1 MKQLHKKFTDCQ
13 VKDLMER
20 YLKKEVERK
29 DLQKVLLTRR
39 AEYHGLA
46 RG

>member
-1 MKQLHKKFTDCQ
+1 LIEYDY
-13 VKDLMER
+13 KDEFSIKRLVMV
-20 YLKKEVERK
+20 L
-29 DLQKVLLTRR
+29 LLTRR